1 MDFDHIGQ
9 YILPIL
15 ILLFYVF
22 AGGRKKKPAPPQQ
35 DPYPIDADE
44 DFDEE
49 EEEEEEELYIPAPLQ
64 KRLPPPQKAGT
75 SLPPVQRTLS
85 DFESAITSRQIANNI
100 EKRTIVSAISDAR
113 ADSLISTELTERI
126 DLDQAYAI
134 KERHRPSR
142 GRALIKKSGLKQA
155 FILQEI
161 FKRPDV
167 F

>member
-35 DPYPIDADE
+35 DQYPDDADE

-49 EEEEEEELYIPAPLQ
+49 EEEEEELYIPAPPQQ
-64 KRLPPPQKAGT
+64 KLPPPQKAVS

-85 DFESAITSRQIANNI
+85 DFESAITSRQIATNI
-100 EKRTIVSAISDAR
+100 EKRTIISAISDAR

-134 KERHRPSR
+134 KERYRPSR
-142 GRALIKKSGLKQA
+142 GRVLLKKSGLKQA

>member
-35 DPYPIDADE
+35 DQYPDDADE

-49 EEEEEEELYIPAPLQ
+49 EEEEEELYIPAPPQQ
-64 KRLPPPQKAGT
+64 KLPSPQKAVS

-85 DFESAITSRQIANNI
+85 DFESAITSRQIATNI
-100 EKRTIVSAISDAR
+100 EKRTIISAISDAR

-134 KERHRPSR
+134 KERYRPSR
-142 GRALIKKSGLKQA
+142 GRVLLKKSGLKQA

>member
-35 DPYPIDADE
+35 DQYPDDSEE
-44 DFDEE
+44 DFDDEE
-49 EEEEEEELYIPAPLQ
+49 EEEEEHYIPAPRQQ
-64 KRLPPPQKAGT
+64 KPPPPQKAAS

-85 DFESAITSRQIANNI
+85 DFESAITSRQIATNI
-100 EKRTIVSAISDAR
+100 EKRTIVSSISDAR

-142 GRALIKKSGLKQA
+142 GRVLLKKSGLKQA

>member
-35 DPYPIDADE
+35 DQYPDDADE

-49 EEEEEEELYIPAPLQ
+49 EEEEELYIPAPSQQ
-64 KRLPPPQKAGT
+64 KLPPPQKAAS

-85 DFESAITSRQIANNI
+85 DFESAITSRQIATNI
-100 EKRTIVSAISDAR
+100 EKRTIISAISDAR

-134 KERHRPSR
+134 KERYRPSR
-142 GRALIKKSGLKQA
+142 GRVLLKKSGLKQA